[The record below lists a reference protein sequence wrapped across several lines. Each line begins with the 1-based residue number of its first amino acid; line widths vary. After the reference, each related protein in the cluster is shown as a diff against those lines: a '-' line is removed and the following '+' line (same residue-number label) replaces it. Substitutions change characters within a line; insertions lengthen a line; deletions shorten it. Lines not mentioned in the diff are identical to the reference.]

1 MSYIIL
7 TRYIN
12 NKIYVDIMIRKCKEH
27 GYFRGEVCP
36 DCEEEGRYVLDTE
49 REERLGRFISGALRH
64 FPDDVGLIMD
74 RRGWVDINL
83 LCDIMKRRYRW
94 ATQERLLALVQSD
107 EKHRYEIKG
116 SRIRARYGHSVDVE
130 LDYPENEL
138 QNLYYGA
145 SQEEVDMLLE
155 NGIHPIRQRYVHLS
169 TSYERA
175 NEAASVHT
183 DDPIVLEID
192 AKAAQEDGIIIMS
205 VNDDIVLAECV
216 PVEYISVV
224 EPED

>member
-1 MSYIIL
+1 MKYIIL

-12 NKIYVDIMIRKCKEH
+12 NKIYVDIMIRKCEEH
-27 GYFRGEVCP
+27 GYFRGDACP
-36 DCEEEGRYVLDTE
+36 ACGTEGRYVLDTE

-64 FPDDVGLIMD
+64 FPDDVGLKMN
-74 RRGWVDINL
+74 RRGWVEIDH

-94 ATQERLLALVQSD
+94 ATRERLIALVQSD
-107 EKHRYEIKG
+107 EKNRYEING
-116 SRIRARYGHSVDVE
+116 SLIRARYGHSVDVE

-138 QNLYYGA
+138 LNLYYGA

-155 NGIHPIRQRYVHLS
+155 NGIQPIRQRYVHLS
-169 TSYERA
+169 TSYKRA

-192 AKAAQEDGIIIMS
+192 AKAAQEDGISIMT

-216 PVEYISVV
+216 PVDYISVV